1 MTTDVYPRLAFAREI
16 GHTHQSRLDFQV
28 RSLVSLCAPRCL
40 VFVKLAK
47 IHRFSLQP
55 ATWRVT
61 SLTKSRHSR
70 PQGLTGRW
78 PECLHGSLH
87 FVAAQPT
94 RADRA
99 VIAMPL
105 TATPSRPRRER
116 HRLPVCLSVALVQAL
131 IGAPSS
137 APLPRQLHV
146 AESLAPRSQLSSFP
160 ELSAPLSALPKLCS
174 EFRVQSLNCEQSA
187 LLLPLLTFL
196 LSCSSPSLQGI

>member
-28 RSLVSLCAPRCL
+28 PSLVSLCAPKMPGLRQTGKNPPFLAATCNL
-40 VFVKLAK
+40 ESNFVDEEQA
-47 IHRFSLQP
+47 FP
-55 ATWRVT
+55 EADAW
-61 SLTKSRHSR
+61 R

-137 APLPRQLHV
+137 APLP
-146 AESLAPRSQLSSFP
+146 AAAPRRRVSCPSLP
-160 ELSAPLSALPKLCS
+160 ALFIPRALCS
-174 EFRVQSLNCEQSA
+174 CSQPTPQALLRVQSSEFEL
-187 LLLPLLTFL
+187 
-196 LSCSSPSLQGI
+196 